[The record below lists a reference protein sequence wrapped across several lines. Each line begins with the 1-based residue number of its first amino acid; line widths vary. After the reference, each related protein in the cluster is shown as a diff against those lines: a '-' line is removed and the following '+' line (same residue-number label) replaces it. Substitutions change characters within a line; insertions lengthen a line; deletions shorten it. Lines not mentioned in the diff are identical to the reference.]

1 MELARYLTGA
11 AQMFFLISGRKYEV
25 VIVNN
30 LVRGGELR
38 ESWFDPE
45 RHQILI
51 NSSVPADRRRAKLF
65 HELSH
70 AWSALHGLA
79 GDEESQAQRD
89 ETFIDT
95 MTEQF
100 EVQGGSV
107 ALQAMIAPPEAHRL
121 QQLIGSYTLTHRE
134 CGACSAPVMCG
145 SFCNSEPVFVEA
157 AGQRAMDRMMQC
169 EACGAW
175 TTWREFCDDEGAPTG
190 RLSPHPQPRV
200 LSGREAARWF
210 EEHQGVM
217 A

>member
-1 MELARYLTGA
+1 
-11 AQMFFLISGRKYEV
+11 MFFIISGRKYEV
-25 VIVNN
+25 VILNN

-38 ESWFDPE
+38 ESWFDPD
-45 RHQILI
+45 RCQVQI
-51 NSSVPADRRRAKLF
+51 SSMIPKDRRRAKLF

-70 AWSALHGLA
+70 VWSSLHGLA

-89 ETFIDT
+89 ETFHDFLI
-95 MTEQF
+95 EQF
-100 EVQGGSV
+100 ETQGGSV
-107 ALQAMIAPPEAHRL
+107 ALEAMIPPPDTQRA
-121 QQLIGSYTLTHRE
+121 QQVLGAYTLTHRE

-145 SFCNSEPVFVEA
+145 SFLNSDPVYVEG

-175 TTWREFCDDEGAPTG
+175 TSWREFCDDEGAPTG
-190 RLSPHPQPRV
+190 RLAPHPQPRV
-200 LSGREAARWF
+200 LNGREAARWL